1 MKTNYNL
8 RKITLKDSSK
18 EHIEKKMK
26 KLEKF
31 FSENAD
37 ATLKF
42 VLENNSVK
50 AEITIKDNATV
61 YRAEDNQVDLIDAF
75 DNAFDNVV
83 RRIRKQKTKLEKR
96 LRSTSFDDVFAP
108 DSTEKE
114 EKFEVIR
121 SKKFYL
127 QAISVDEAILQ
138 MNLIGHQ
145 FFIFENSESGLI
157 SVVYKRNDGKYGL
170 IETD

>member
-83 RRIRKQKTKLEKR
+83 RRIRKQKTKLEKK
-96 LRSTSFDDVFAP
+96 TS
-108 DSTEKE
+108 
-114 EKFEVIR
+114 
-121 SKKFYL
+121 L
-127 QAISVDEAILQ
+127 
-138 MNLIGHQ
+138 N
-145 FFIFENSESGLI
+145 FI
-157 SVVYKRNDGKYGL
+157 
-170 IETD
+170 